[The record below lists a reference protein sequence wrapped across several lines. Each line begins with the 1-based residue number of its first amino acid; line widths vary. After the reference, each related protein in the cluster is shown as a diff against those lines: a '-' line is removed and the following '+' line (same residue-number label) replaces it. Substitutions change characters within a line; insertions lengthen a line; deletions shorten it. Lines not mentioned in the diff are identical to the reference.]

1 MKLLA
6 AAGFLVLSAVS
17 GFGQDKSA
25 FPYVDMAKAQA
36 LIDVMTKEN
45 ETLKADAD
53 RLRAEAADLT
63 AKMTGSQKGAAD
75 LVPLWN
81 AVKARYGE
89 LATLGAEAV
98 DRDLKSRAD
107 AATATTKDLL
117 KRLSARMDEL
127 GVQAASLGREVE
139 TRLAQVSVDEARLQ
153 RNTDDI
159 IILQATIAR
168 TKAQQGR
175 LETVLA
181 DLSTLSAQA
190 DAALK

>member
-1 MKLLA
+1 
-6 AAGFLVLSAVS
+6 
-17 GFGQDKSA
+17 
-25 FPYVDMAKAQA
+25 
-36 LIDVMTKEN
+36 
-45 ETLKADAD
+45 
-53 RLRAEAADLT
+53 
-63 AKMTGSQKGAAD
+63 
-75 LVPLWN
+75 LWN

-89 LATLGAEAV
+89 LATIEAEAV
-98 DRDLKSRAD
+98 DHDLKARSS
-107 AATATTKDLL
+107 AASATTKDLL
-117 KRLSARMDEL
+117 KRLSARIDEL
-127 GVQAASLGREVE
+127 GLQAVSLGREVD

-181 DLSTLSAQA
+181 DLTALSARA

>member
-1 MKLLA
+1 VKRLA
-6 AAGFLVLSAVS
+6 AAGLLLVATA

-25 FPYVDMAKAQA
+25 FPFVDMAKAQA
-36 LIDVMTKEN
+36 LIDVLTKEN

-53 RLRAEAADLT
+53 RLRAEAADLS
-63 AKMTGSQKGAAD
+63 AKVTSSQKGAAD

-89 LATLGAEAV
+89 LATIEAEAV
-98 DRDLKSRAD
+98 DRDLKARSS
-107 AATATTKDLL
+107 AASGTTKDLL
-117 KRLSARMDEL
+117 KRLSARIDEL
-127 GVQAASLGREVE
+127 GLQAASLGREVE

-181 DLSTLSAQA
+181 DLTALSARA